1 MSARAF
7 DLQGFRALVTG
18 AGRGIGAAIVTRF
31 AEAGAEVVAANRT
44 FAHVEDLATN
54 LCARGLAVRAVRF
67 DDLSR
72 SGLGALVDAAAQ
84 GELDILVHNAGGCPW
99 SSIETLDED
108 QLEATLALNLNACF
122 WLAQAALPH
131 MRKRGA
137 GRILI
142 TSSVTGPRTAMIG
155 AAHYAA
161 AKAGVNGFIR
171 NAALEFARD
180 AITVN
185 GVEPGFIAKPGR
197 GSLGRGDVMSEI
209 AQDVPLGRM
218 GEADDIAFA
227 MLYLASRE
235 AKYVT
240 GQTIVVDGG
249 ALLPE
254 TGWAMDKARAL
265 R

>member
-1 MSARAF
+1 MSAFA
-7 DLQGFRALVTG
+7 LSGLRALVTG
-18 AGRGIGAAIVTRF
+18 AGQGIGAAIVTRF

-44 FAHVEDLATN
+44 LAHAKALAET
-54 LCARGLAVRAVRF
+54 LTARGLAVEAAPF
-67 DDLSR
+67 DDLTR
-72 SGLGALVDAAAQ
+72 DGLAHLIGDAAR
-84 GELDILVHNAGGCPW
+84 GGLDILVHNAGGCPW
-99 SSIETLDED
+99 ATLEALDEEG
-108 QLEATLALNLNACF
+108 LAATMALNLNACF
-122 WLAQAALPH
+122 WLTQAAIPH
-131 MRKRGA
+131 MRKRGG
-137 GRILI
+137 GRILM
-142 TSSVTGPRTAMIG
+142 TSSVTGPRAAMVG
-155 AAHYAA
+155 ATHYAA

-171 NAALEFARD
+171 NAALELARD

-197 GSLGRGDVMSEI
+197 GSLGSPDAMREI
-209 AQDVPLGRM
+209 ARDVPLGHM

-249 ALLPE
+249 AGLPE
-254 TGWAMDKARAL
+254 TGWAMDKARAV